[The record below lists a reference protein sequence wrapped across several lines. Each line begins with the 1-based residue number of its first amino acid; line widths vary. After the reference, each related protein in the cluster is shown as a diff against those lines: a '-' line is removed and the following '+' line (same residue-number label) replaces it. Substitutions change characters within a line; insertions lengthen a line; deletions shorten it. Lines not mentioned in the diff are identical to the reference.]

1 MPQTILNGARI
12 YYQEHGRGFPLVLA
26 HGLGGDHGMWLFQA
40 PVFKTKYRV
49 VLWDC
54 RGHGRSEVAADGYSI
69 EQYVEDQYALLEHLE
84 IKRAH
89 IGGLSMGGWIAWSFA
104 LAHPEATAS
113 LTLSDSA
120 GILTGMSEAERQQSQ
135 KLFEVS
141 AAIAEKQGRKVLAEN
156 TLALMF
162 SAKFLETKPEI
173 AALVRNQIL
182 ADPGLGYA
190 RAIRGLFANWDKSS
204 AEEVLPRLARIS
216 VPTLILVGELDQ
228 LTPLP
233 TQQAL
238 QRAIPNSRLEVIPGA
253 GHVPCIEQPEL
264 WNRLVLEFLAGVQ
277 V

>member
-1 MPQTILNGARI
+1 MPEAKINGARI
-12 YYQEHGRGFPLVLA
+12 YYQEHGRGFPLILA
-26 HGLGGDHGMWLFQA
+26 HGLGGDHAMWLAQV

-54 RGHGRSEVAADGYSI
+54 RGHGRSEVTAEGYSI
-69 EQYVEDQYALLEHLE
+69 EQFVEDQYALLGQLG
-84 IKRAH
+84 IQRAH

-113 LTLSDSA
+113 LVLSDSA
-120 GILTGMSEAERQQSQ
+120 GIQTGMSEAAQEQTK
-135 KLFEVS
+135 KLFEAS
-141 AAIAEKQGRKVLAEN
+141 AAISEKKGRGPILEN

-162 SAKFLETKPEI
+162 SAKFLQEKPELV
-173 AALVRNQIL
+173 ALVRKQIL

-190 RAIRGLFANWDKSS
+190 RAIRGLFANWDQS
-204 AEEVLPRLARIS
+204 AAEGVQDRLARIS
-216 VPTLILVGELDQ
+216 VPALILAGDLDV

-238 QRAIPNSRLEVIPGA
+238 QRAIPHSRLEVIPGS

-264 WNRLVLEFLAGVQ
+264 WNRLVLEFLAGVP

>member
-1 MPQTILNGARI
+1 MPETILNGARI
-12 YYQEHGRGFPLVLA
+12 YYQEHGQGFPLVLA
-26 HGLGGDHGMWLFQA
+26 HGLGGDHAMWLAQA

-54 RGHGRSEVAADGYSI
+54 RGHGRSEVTADGYSI
-69 EQYVEDQYALLEHLE
+69 EQYVEDQSALLRHLG

-104 LAHPEATAS
+104 IAHPEATVS
-113 LTLSDSA
+113 LVLSDSA
-120 GILTGMSEAERQQSQ
+120 GVQTGMSQEQRDQAK

-141 AAIAEKQGRKVLAEN
+141 AAIAEKKGRGPILEN

-162 SAKFLETKPEI
+162 SAKFLKEKPELV
-173 AALVRNQIL
+173 ALVRKQIL

-190 RAIRGLFANWDKSS
+190 RAIRGLFAHWDQSG
-204 AEEVLPRLARIS
+204 AEEVNDRLARIS
-216 VPTLILVGELDQ
+216 VPTLILAGELDQ

-264 WNRLVLEFLAGVQ
+264 WNKLVLEFLAGIEV
-277 V
+277 

>member
-1 MPQTILNGARI
+1 MPEAILNGARI

-26 HGLGGDHGMWLFQA
+26 HGLGGDHAMWLAQV
-40 PVFKTKYRV
+40 PLFKTKYRV

-54 RGHGRSEVAADGYSI
+54 RGHGRSEVTEEGYSI
-69 EQYVEDQYALLEHLE
+69 GRFVDDQWALLQYLG
-84 IKRAH
+84 IQRAH

-104 LAHPEATAS
+104 IAHPEAAAS
-113 LTLSDSA
+113 LVLSDSA
-120 GILTGMSEAERQQSQ
+120 GIQTGMSEAQREQTK
-135 KLFEVS
+135 KLFEAS
-141 AAIAEKQGRKVLAEN
+141 AAIAEKKGRQPLLEN

-162 SAKFLETKPEI
+162 SAKFLQEKPEI
-173 AALVRNQIL
+173 VALVRKQIL

-190 RAIRGLFANWDKSS
+190 RTIRGLFANWDQS
-204 AEEVLPRLARIS
+204 AAEGVLAGLARIS
-216 VPTLILVGELDQ
+216 VPALILAGDLDV

-264 WNRLVLEFLAGVQ
+264 WNRLVLDFLAGVQ
-277 V
+277 L